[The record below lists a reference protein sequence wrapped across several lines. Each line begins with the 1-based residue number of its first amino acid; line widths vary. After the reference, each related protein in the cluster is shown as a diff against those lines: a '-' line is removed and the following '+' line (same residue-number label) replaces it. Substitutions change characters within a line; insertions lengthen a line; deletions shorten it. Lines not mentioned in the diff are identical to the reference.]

1 MRILIVED
9 DVALARGL
17 SSSLKALGFAVDCE
31 ADGAEAASIALSE
44 PYSLIV
50 LDLGLPGSS
59 GFDILRRVRRSG
71 SKTPIMILTARDAVA
86 DKVKG
91 LDLGADDYVQKPF
104 DLSEFEARV
113 RALVRRGQGLRDP
126 LLKCGSIVIDPST
139 GSVTIADQ
147 PLDLRRR
154 ELAVLTVLISH
165 AGKLVP
171 KSRLIAEVFGFDDA
185 VAPNA
190 LELYVARLRQKL
202 GEDGPNIR
210 TVRGLGYLLES
221 R

>member
-44 PYSLIV
+44 PYSLII

-113 RALVRRGQGLRDP
+113 RALVRRGQGLCDP
-126 LLKCGSIVIDPST
+126 LLTCGSIVIDPST
-139 GSVTIADQ
+139 GGVTIADQ

>member
-44 PYSLIV
+44 PYSLII

-113 RALVRRGQGLRDP
+113 RALVRRGQGLYDP
-126 LLKCGSIVIDPST
+126 LLTCGSIVIDPST